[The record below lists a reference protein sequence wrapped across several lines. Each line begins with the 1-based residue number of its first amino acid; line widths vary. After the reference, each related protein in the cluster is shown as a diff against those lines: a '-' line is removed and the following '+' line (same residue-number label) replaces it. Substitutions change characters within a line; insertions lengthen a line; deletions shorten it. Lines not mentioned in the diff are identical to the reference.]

1 MAKSSELKRL
11 LKLLDDLEHYVYE
24 HTNILNNPRDRN
36 RFTDMIDEIGDKAEE
51 EIL

>member
-24 HTNILNNPRDRN
+24 HTIDTDTWDRN
-36 RFTDMIDEIGDKAEE
+36 KFTSMIDEIAEIAE
-51 EIL
+51 DEIL